1 MTNNTEEMI
10 QAPFIINPELDAI
23 IPRLVKEKFEALKAD
38 IKSNGLKYPLAVMAD
53 KTIIDGHNRYRACKE
68 IGKKD
73 YEIAFFVPSDVN
85 GHATV
90 RNIQEAKEYSI
101 EINFFRRQMET
112 YQAATWALGVWGT
125 LCTDQEIAK
134 KVGLAKATISE
145 VKTLNFKFSS
155 PANLPE
161 KLSELKRE
169 LDLGSISYK
178 DVLNQLTT
186 AENIDNIIAV
196 VDNRVS
202 NAPKMDRNKAKA
214 FKMKLETEYTEK
226 KYDKKSL
233 KELNT
238 EIDKV
243 EHPELYQTN
252 ADDNYVNAIQPV
264 VEKINKLA
272 NKFPEDITVL
282 NVTSEEK
289 FIEYSQYLREQSGT
303 GKLFA
308 VVCFF
313 RLPKELVPDD

>member
-1 MTNNTEEMI
+1 MNKLNEEEMI

-23 IPRLVKEKFEALKAD
+23 IPKLIKEKYEALKAD
-38 IKSNGLKYPLAVMAD
+38 IKSNGLKIPIAVIAD
-53 KTIIDGHNRYRACKE
+53 KTIVDGHNRYRACKE
-68 IGKKD
+68 NGKKD
-73 YEIAFFVPSDVN
+73 YEIDFVILKN
-85 GHATV
+85 V
-90 RNIQEAKEYSI
+90 RNLQEAKEYSI

-112 YQAATWALGVWGT
+112 YQAATWALGVWGK
-125 LCTDQEIAK
+125 LCTNQEIAK
-134 KVGLAKATISE
+134 KVGLGRQTIDEVKELNVHMLPAASVEKATE
-145 VKTLNFKFSS
+145 FKNS
-155 PANLPE
+155 
-161 KLSELKRE
+161 
-169 LDLGSISYK
+169 LDSGSISYK
-178 DVLNQLTT
+178 DVLMQLRT

-226 KYDKKSL
+226 KYDKKAL

-289 FIEYSQYLREQSGT
+289 FIEYSQYLREQAGT